1 MMKKRTIFLSLL
13 LTVNLLLFCGC
24 EREQE
29 VTSLRIVDGAA
40 TGQLVLAGE
49 RESDV
54 YTLDMKD
61 IKVFLDGRKAD
72 ASALEDGMMAEI
84 VHSGWIQTTYPGQF
98 SDVYEVRVYSLG
110 SEKNPGGSY
119 YDVCG
124 LYLQVL
130 EDLWNAD
137 PGLNSE
143 IQYISV
149 DLTDAPGNLT
159 DGEKAAIAW
168 IFGGKHGVQALTLS
182 SEELKE
188 QGYFTEI
195 VYTGTGLP
203 MSSDDNRPK
212 AYLWEDGELFTII
225 DNMGQDAVSYS
236 LPVVKFNAWKWRTPL
251 GAYWFSN
258 CSAVWPQMGTWGT
271 YNIEYE
277 MIS

>member
-1 MMKKRTIFLSLL
+1 MKKRTIFLSLL
-13 LTVNLLLFCGC
+13 LVVSLLLFCGC

-61 IKVFLDGRKAD
+61 IKVFLDGKKAD

-212 AYLWEDGELFTII
+212 AYLWEDGVLFTII

-236 LPVVKFNAWKWRTPL
+236 LPVIKFNAWKWRTPL

-258 CSAVWPQMGTWGT
+258 CSAVWPQMGTWSS

-277 MIS
+277 LIS

>member
-1 MMKKRTIFLSLL
+1 MKKAMMVLL
-13 LTVNLLLFCGC
+13 LCVGVLFCGC
-24 EREQE
+24 QKEQE
-29 VTSLRIVDGAA
+29 ITSLRIVDGAE

-49 RESDV
+49 RASDV
-54 YTLDMKD
+54 YTLDMQD
-61 IKVFLDGRKAD
+61 IKVVLDGKKSD

-84 VHSGWIQTTYPGQF
+84 VHSGWIQTTYPGTF

-119 YDVCG
+119 YDLCG

-137 PGLNSE
+137 AGLNNE

-168 IFGGKHGVQALTLS
+168 IFGGRHGVEALTLT

-188 QGYFTEI
+188 QGYYTEI

-203 MSSDDNRPK
+203 MSVDDNRPK
-212 AYLWEDGELFTII
+212 AYMWDDGVLFTII
-225 DNMGQDAVSYS
+225 DNMGQDAATYS
-236 LPVVKFNAWKWRTPL
+236 LPVIKFNAWKWRTPL
-251 GAYWFSN
+251 GAYFFSD
-258 CSAVWPQMGTWGT
+258 CSAVWPQMGMWSS
-271 YNIEYE
+271 YNIENE

>member
-1 MMKKRTIFLSLL
+1 MKKIMILL
-13 LTVNLLLFCGC
+13 LLCVGFLFCGC
-24 EREQE
+24 EKEQE
-29 VTSLRIVDGAA
+29 ISYLRIVDGAEI
-40 TGQLVLAGE
+40 GQLVLAGE
-49 RESDV
+49 RASDV

-61 IKVFLDGRKAD
+61 IKVFLDGKKSD
-72 ASALEDGMMAEI
+72 ASVLEDGMMAEI
-84 VHSGWIQTTYPGQF
+84 LHNGWIQTTYPGTF

-119 YDVCG
+119 YDLCG

-130 EDLWNAD
+130 EDLWNKDA
-137 PGLNSE
+137 GLNEE

-159 DGEKAAIAW
+159 NGEKAAIAW
-168 IFGGKHGVQALTLS
+168 IFGGKHGVQALTLT

-188 QGYFTEI
+188 QGYYTEI

-212 AYLWEDGELFTII
+212 AYMWEDGVLFTII
-225 DNMGQDAVSYS
+225 DNMGQDAATYS
-236 LPVVKFNAWKWRTPL
+236 LPVIKFDAWKWRTPL
-251 GAYWFSN
+251 GAYFFSN
-258 CSAVWPQMGTWGT
+258 CSAVWPQMGTWSD
-271 YNIEYE
+271 YNIEHE